1 MAQRVKNLT
10 GVHDDAGS
18 IPGLAQW
25 VKGSFVTANCDVGRR
40 YSSDVALLRLW
51 HRPTA
56 SGTIRPLAWELTYAM
71 GMTLKKDKNKQTNK
85 RQNKA
90 AA

>member
-1 MAQRVKNLT
+1 M
-10 GVHDDAGS
+10 HEDAGS

-25 VKGSFVTANCDVGRR
+25 VKGSCVTANCDVGRR

-71 GMTLKKDKNKQTNK
+71 GMTLKYIYIFFKYTQAIFKDKGP
-85 RQNKA
+85 A
-90 AA
+90 FLLPSHS